1 MTKITSVGEG
11 EEKIDSSYEVYM
23 ALYHQLVGKEGKPD
37 PFLEVQP
44 NFFDLI
50 IVDECHRGSARMIL
64 HGAKYW
70 SILVLLLKLV

>member
-37 PFLEVQP
+37 PFFGGCSQTS
-44 NFFDLI
+44 FDF
-50 IVDECHRGSARMIL
+50 DYR
-64 HGAKYW
+64 
-70 SILVLLLKLV
+70 